1 MPNTKPFDNHSDE
14 YDNWFI
20 ENRYVFL
27 SELEA
32 VKMAIPKS
40 GKGIEIGIGSGIFA
54 ERLGIN
60 EGIEPSKAMREKAK
74 KRNINAINAVAEK
87 LPYSDNSI
95 DFTLMITSICF
106 VDDINKSF
114 EEINRIL
121 KDNGVLIIGFVDKD
135 SPIGKEYL
143 KYKDDNLF
151 YKNAI
156 FYGTEELFAI
166 LRKSGFIIERT
177 FQTVFGNLNEINYI
191 QEALTGFGL
200 GSFVVIRAKKE
211 VL

>member
-156 FYGTEELFAI
+156 FYGTKELFAI
-166 LRKSGFIIERT
+166 LKKSGFILERT